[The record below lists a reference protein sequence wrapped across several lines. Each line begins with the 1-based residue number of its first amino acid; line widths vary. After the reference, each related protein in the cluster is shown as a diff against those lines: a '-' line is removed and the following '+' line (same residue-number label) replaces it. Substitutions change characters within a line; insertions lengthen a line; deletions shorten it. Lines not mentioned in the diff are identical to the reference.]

1 MKRRKLTK
9 THNFEYKYPL
19 ISKQWNYKKNID
31 IMPSMITPGS
41 ERKIWWIC
49 KKGHE
54 WQTAPYNRTNGKGCP
69 FCANQKTASDNN
81 LKTLRPGIAK
91 EWSYEKN
98 DKLKPKDVVP
108 GSGIKVWWKCTK
120 GHEWE
125 TRVTNRLKG
134 TGCPYCGGRK
144 IHNDNCLAVN
154 SPKLALQWNYKKNTG
169 LTPYDVMPG
178 SNKRVWWKC
187 SKRHEWKTSV
197 LNRKSNDCPD
207 CQGCR
212 VCDDNCLQTL
222 KPELAAEWHSSKN
235 GSLNPKD
242 VTTGS
247 RRKVWWQC
255 KKGHEWPTSVCGR
268 SKGYGCPY
276 CASRCVC
283 LDNCLATLNPKVA
296 KEWHP
301 TRNGKLTPYNVTVG
315 SGKKVWWICELGH
328 TWKTAV
334 HNRKRTGCRDCS
346 YSLRA
351 ALRSRG
357 GSVGRGIA
365 GELTNKLRRRTKQK
379 SKYLTEKSINYPFKK
394 LPKMKIF
401 DKEK

>member
-108 GSGIKVWWKCTK
+108 GSG
-120 GHEWE
+120 
-125 TRVTNRLKG
+125 
-134 TGCPYCGGRK
+134 
-144 IHNDNCLAVN
+144 
-154 SPKLALQWNYKKNTG
+154 
-169 LTPYDVMPG
+169 
-178 SNKRVWWKC
+178 
-187 SKRHEWKTSV
+187 SK
-197 LNRKSNDCPD
+197 
-207 CQGCR
+207 